1 MRKITSTN
9 FENQEI
15 LAEYCDAAV
24 ALNTISGRWKLS
36 ILGILRDNPKR
47 YTLIKGAIPNITDRI
62 LSLQLKELETDG
74 LLLKHENAEIGYEL
88 TDIGKNMLPIIEQL
102 GDWGKERKNK

>member
-15 LAEYCDAAV
+15 LSEYCDAAV

-36 ILGILRDNPKR
+36 ILAVLTKNPQR
-47 YTLIKGAIPNITDRI
+47 YQPIKDAIPNITDRI
-62 LSLQLKELETDG
+62 LSLQLKELESDG
-74 LLLKHENAEIGYEL
+74 LILKNYNNEIGYEL
-88 TDIGKNMLPIIEQL
+88 TDIGRNMLPIIRQL
-102 GDWGKERKNK
+102 GDWGKEKKSK